1 MSYFDAAFRC
11 IVDPRQTYFIYG
23 LPFTFGDEYIVTT
36 KEFQGSEINND
47 YPWRNYVPTYKC
59 THLDNYDEID
69 LWAHIK
75 KEYKPYHFKV
85 VFTEKQKRRM
95 Q

>member
-47 YPWRNYVPTYKC
+47 YPWRNY
-59 THLDNYDEID
+59 EID